1 MSFTSPLFYVALVPA
16 VVTFYL
22 LSGRWRAIYLLAL
35 SYAFYALSS
44 RIYLVLLIVA
54 SAGVY
59 AIGLAIAKSR
69 SERAKQAYMAAGVA
83 VVVAVIVVFKAAGA
97 WRGLLL
103 PLGVSYY
110 SFKLISYLIEVY
122 WDDEAVER
130 DPVVFFLFP
139 AFFPQIVSGP
149 IQRPEPF
156 FAQMRD
162 VMARAINAEQTE
174 TGFRL
179 ILGGLMMK
187 LLVGD
192 RLAAFIE
199 LIDKSHSD
207 FSYSIML
214 TTVACYMLQL
224 YADFAGYT
232 NIALGVGKLFGV
244 EGPPNFNAPFA
255 AVNVQEL
262 WRRWHMSLT
271 SWVTDYLF
279 TPLSMSLRGLG
290 QAGLVLCIMLNMLI
304 IGLWHGLTLNFFV
317 FGVLQGVFVSVTALV
332 VISLRR
338 RGRTRVRPASG
349 EPIDTIGERARRW
362 TLALAGMTLTFVLM
376 SFSTIFWRSPTWDQA
391 MSILMQVLAVS
402 PSGPI
407 GWSDMPAY
415 LAVPAWIC
423 MAVALFVG
431 AGAPGARRLA
441 TQIDGIA
448 PQWLQ
453 YGVCLFLLS
462 VLSTAGSG
470 RFVYGQF

>member
-1 MSFTSPLFYVALVPA
+1 MSFTSPLFYVALVLA
-16 VVTFYL
+16 VAAFYL
-22 LSGRWRAIYLLAL
+22 LPGRWRAIYLLAL

-44 RIYLVLLIVA
+44 PLYLVLLIVA
-54 SAGVY
+54 STGVY
-59 AIGLAIAKSR
+59 AMGLAIAKSGG
-69 SERAKQAYMAAGVA
+69 ERAKQAFMAIGVA
-83 VVVAVIVVFKAAGA
+83 AVVGVIVAFKAAGA

-103 PLGVSYY
+103 PLGVSFY

-130 DPVVFFLFP
+130 DPVIFFLFP

-156 FAQMRD
+156 FAQMRA
-162 VMARAINAEQTE
+162 VMGRPIDTDEVE
-174 TGFRL
+174 TGLRL

-192 RLAAFIE
+192 RLAAFIG
-199 LIDKSHSD
+199 LIDRSHA
-207 FSYSIML
+207 SYSCSIMV
-214 TTVACYMLQL
+214 TTTACYLLQI

-244 EGPPNFNAPFA
+244 EGPPNFRAPFA
-255 AVNVQEL
+255 AVNIQEF

-279 TPLSMSLRGLG
+279 TPLSMSARELG
-290 QAGLVLCIMLNMLI
+290 QTGLVLCIMLNMLI
-304 IGLWHGLTLNFFV
+304 IGLWHGFAVNFLV
-317 FGVLQGVFVSVTALV
+317 FGVLQGVLVSVTALV
-332 VISLRR
+332 VIRLRR
-338 RGRTRVRPASG
+338 RHTGARTGSG
-349 EPIDTIGERARRW
+349 TSWPW
-362 TLALAGMTLTFVLM
+362 ALAGMILTFALM
-376 SFSTIFWRSPTWDQA
+376 TLSTIFWRSPTWSQA
-391 MSILMQVLAVS
+391 VSILGQVLGVT
-402 PSGPI
+402 PSGSI
-407 GWSDMPAY
+407 GWSDVP
-415 LAVPAWIC
+415 LNISVPALIC

-431 AGAPGARRLA
+431 AGAPGAKRLVA
-441 TQIDGIA
+441 RIDRVA

-453 YGVCLFLLS
+453 YGVCLFLLT